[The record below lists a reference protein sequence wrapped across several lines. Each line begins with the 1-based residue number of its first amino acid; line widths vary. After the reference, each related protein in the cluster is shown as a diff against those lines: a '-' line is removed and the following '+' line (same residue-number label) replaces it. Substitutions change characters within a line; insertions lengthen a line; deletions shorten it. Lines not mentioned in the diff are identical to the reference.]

1 MNRKNTLVALTLM
14 GALLCGLVSA
24 ITYQQVKQHL
34 SEKIINDV
42 NQLGEKLDAQ
52 LSRYSQLPK
61 VLASDPRLLDALV
74 TDETSAS
81 AINHQYQ
88 QTSLLLESWADTLRA
103 DTLYLINR
111 QGDTLAA
118 SNWQAETSFVGQNY
132 GYRPYFTHALA
143 GNIGQYFALGA
154 SSDKRGYYF
163 SAPVYKQNEIIGV
176 LALKVDLSVI
186 EDIWDYDQVD
196 YAIADQHGIV
206 FYSSE
211 DAWLYHSLIAL
222 PESLRQKVIT
232 SRQYGN
238 AKLDT
243 ISKHSLLEDFQQQ
256 DITEIQL
263 PDSNISA
270 KMLTTY
276 REMDKVGWAI
286 YGFSP
291 INAAYQYVFQA
302 VFIFSVFYLM
312 LCLAIVSWLQTS
324 FAQKQLALL
333 NDKLEQLVIERT
345 RNLMETNQ
353 ELRDTI
359 HQYELSQAEL
369 KQAHSELVQAAKLA
383 MLGELSASINHEINQ
398 PLAAMRTYAE
408 NSRKLLAKERY
419 DAVANNIEEIIS
431 LNKMIADII
440 ARFKVFA
447 RKTTENNTRTAVADS
462 IRSATSLLRN
472 KLIKH
477 GVILRVEE
485 LPPHLVVNI
494 DAVQFE
500 QVLINLLHNAI
511 QALEHAHPPQIG
523 VHFTAEDNNVAIHI
537 WDNGPG
543 LDDEQ
548 KYKIFNPFYTSKPDG
563 LGLGL
568 TISRRIIDAFSGTLT
583 VKDHSGGGC
592 EFIITLPR
600 STEDGL

>member
-1 MNRKNTLVALTLM
+1 MNRKNTLVALTLI
-14 GALLCGLVSA
+14 GVLLCSLVSA

-42 NQLGEKLDAQ
+42 NQLGDKLDAQ

-74 TDETSAS
+74 TDEKSAS

-111 QGDTLAA
+111 QGNTLAA
-118 SNWQAETSFVGQNY
+118 SNWQSDTSFVGQNY

-163 SAPVYKQNEIIGV
+163 SAPVYRQNEIIGV

-211 DAWLYHSLIAL
+211 EAWLYHSLIAL
-222 PESLRQKVIT
+222 PEQVRQQVIA

-238 AKLDT
+238 TDIKNL
-243 ISKHSLLEDFQQQ
+243 SEYSLIKDFQQQ
-256 DITEIQL
+256 EITEIQT
-263 PDSNISA
+263 PNTNIA
-270 KMLTTY
+270 VEMLTTH
-276 REMDKVGWAI
+276 REMNKVGWSI

-291 INAAYQYVFQA
+291 INAAYQYLFQA

-419 DAVANNIEEIIS
+419 EAVAGNIEEIIN
-431 LNKMIADII
+431 LNQMIADII

-523 VHFTAEDNNVAIHI
+523 VYFTPQEDVVAIHI

>member
-1 MNRKNTLVALTLM
+1 MVLAFV
-14 GALLCGLVSA
+14 GVVLCSLVSM

-34 SEKIINDV
+34 SEQIINDV
-42 NQLGEKLDAQ
+42 SQLGEKLDAQ
-52 LSRYSQLPK
+52 LSRYSQVPQ
-61 VLASDPRLLDALV
+61 VLANDPRLQFILTQTHTA
-74 TDETSAS
+74 TSTQGTKT
-81 AINHQYQ
+81 NQ
-88 QTSLLLESWADTLRA
+88 LLESWANTLGA
-103 DTLYLINR
+103 DVLYLINT
-111 QGDTLAA
+111 QGETLAA
-118 SNWQAETSFVGQNY
+118 SNWQSETSFVGQNY
-132 GYRPYFTHALA
+132 SYRPYFIQAMA
-143 GNIGQYFALGA
+143 GATGQYFALGV

-163 SAPVYKQNEIIGV
+163 SAPVYQQDRIIGV
-176 LALKVDLSVI
+176 LALKVDLSLI

-196 YAIADQHGIV
+196 YAIVDQHGII

-211 DAWLYHSLIAL
+211 ASWLYRALIQL
-222 PESLRQKVIT
+222 PDNLKQQIIA

-238 AKLDT
+238 APLSS
-243 ISKHSLLEDFQQQ
+243 ISKHSLLNDFKQR
-256 DITEIQL
+256 DIAHITHPTSEITT
-263 PDSNISA
+263 S
-270 KMLTTY
+270 MLVSTH
-276 REMDKVGWAI
+276 EMAEAGWAI

-291 INAAYQYVFQA
+291 INTAYQYVIQA
-302 VFIFSVFYLM
+302 VMIFTVFYLL
-312 LCLAIVSWLQTS
+312 LCLAIVSWMQTS
-324 FAQKQLALL
+324 FAQRQLALL

-353 ELRDTI
+353 ALRDTI
-359 HQYELSQAEL
+359 HQYELTQAEL
-369 KQAHSELVQAAKLA
+369 KQAHSELIQAAKLA

-419 DAVANNIEEIIS
+419 EAVAGNIDEIIS
-431 LNKMIADII
+431 LNQMIADII

-447 RKTTENNTRTAVADS
+447 RKTTDNNNRTVVADS

-477 GVILRVEE
+477 GVILRVAE

-511 QALEHAHPPQIG
+511 QALDDAHPPQIG
-523 VHFTAEDNNVAIHI
+523 VDFVTTAETVAIHI

-543 LDDEQ
+543 LDDEL
-548 KYKIFNPFYTSKPDG
+548 KNKIFNPFYTSKPDG

-568 TISRRIIDAFSGTLT
+568 TISRRIIDAFAGTIT
-583 VKDHSGGGC
+583 VENHSGGGC
-592 EFIITLPR
+592 EFIISLPR
-600 STEDGL
+600 SNEEGQ